1 MFKHRINIKGDKLF
15 IFICD
20 SVFLF
25 DTNKKLMSV
34 PGAAGASGNHKSN
47 GSMTTELQHS
57 NQFIRARGNQL
68 WNVGYGK
75 RILWIHY
82 QFILFLRCRVCPEW
96 IQY

>member
-1 MFKHRINIKGDKLF
+1 MTVYNFHASCLKHQINIKGDKLF

-34 PGAAGASGNHKSN
+34 PGAAGASGNHNSN

-57 NQFIRARGNQL
+57 DKFELATINAS
-68 WNVGYGK
+68 YGK
-75 RILWIHY
+75 SVL
-82 QFILFLRCRVCPEW
+82 
-96 IQY
+96 